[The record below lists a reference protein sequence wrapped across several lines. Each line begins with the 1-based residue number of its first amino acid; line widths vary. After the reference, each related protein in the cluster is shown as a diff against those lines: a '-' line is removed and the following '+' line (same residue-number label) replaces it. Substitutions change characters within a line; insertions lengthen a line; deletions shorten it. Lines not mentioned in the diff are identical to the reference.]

1 MRRPN
6 FNLSVGMKDGSITK
20 KDERHFE
27 GLDNLFQWCTK
38 HWESVCSENVSQ
50 PNVMTWRG
58 ILTKAGFIV
67 FHWLSKPD
75 FDWLKGLIN
84 ENRDKNRSKD
94 YDDTI

>member
-58 ILTKAGFIV
+58 ILTKAGF
-67 FHWLSKPD
+67 HLRPCS
-75 FDWLKGLIN
+75 DWLKSLTN
-84 ENRDKNRSKD
+84 ENRDKNQLKD
-94 YDDTI
+94 YDDTIR

>member
-58 ILTKAGFIV
+58 ILTKAGFHH
-67 FHWLSKPD
+67 FSSCC
-75 FDWLKGLIN
+75 DWLKYLTN
-84 ENRDKNRSKD
+84 ENRDKNRFKD

>member
-6 FNLSVGMKDGSITK
+6 FNLSVGMKDGSMTK

-38 HWESVCSENVSQ
+38 HWESVCSENVAQ

-58 ILTKAGFIV
+58 ILTKPGFHRILIGS
-67 FHWLSKPD
+67 HSQSGLNS
-75 FDWLKGLIN
+75 DWPIL
-84 ENRDKNRSKD
+84 
-94 YDDTI
+94 